1 MKKSIVIKPLPFFFN
16 LLLALGGGFLIG
28 LITKPDERFAALNS
42 PPLAPPAALFPIV
55 WTVLYTLMAISITL
69 VISKNSIQSQ
79 DAAKIYYLQLIVNF
93 IWPILFFSLS
103 LTTFS
108 FVWLLL
114 LIALVVVMIVRFY
127 RVKPIAAILQIP
139 YLLWLIFAA
148 YLNLGYVVLNA

>member
-16 LLLALGGGFLIG
+16 LLLTLGGGFLVG
-28 LITKPDERFAALNS
+28 LVTKPDEKFAALTS
-42 PPLAPPAALFPIV
+42 PPLSPPAALFPVV
-55 WTVLYTLMAISITL
+55 WTILYTLMAISITL

-93 IWPILFFSLS
+93 IWPILFFSLG
-103 LTTFS
+103 LITFS
-108 FVWLLL
+108 FIWLLL

-148 YLNLGYVVLNA
+148 YLNLSYVVLNP